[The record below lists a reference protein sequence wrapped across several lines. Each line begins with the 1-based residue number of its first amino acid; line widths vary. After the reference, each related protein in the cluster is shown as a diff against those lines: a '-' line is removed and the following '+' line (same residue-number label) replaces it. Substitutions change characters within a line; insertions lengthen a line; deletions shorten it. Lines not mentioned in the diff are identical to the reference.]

1 MSNNNG
7 SKKMQFAGKT
17 VLMKELQRTI
27 SFRAYDTISAS
38 GNSKGIKDLMNK
50 AHELYFGKSN
60 DEDSVGYAEQLM
72 KGMNAFAPLFEKE
85 EDLGKGNTTLI
96 MKSIFHCTQEKIV
109 VSTHPK
115 DKGINMAVLSSK
127 GINNRVQLTARGVWD
142 FGKQV
147 EKFGKRALALV
158 QASEYANGNLPS
170 GKTYEDYLL
179 FLRESMYNDLNANV
193 DKEKDDVDK
202 EKDDD
207 CSSSTKSV
215 EGSEV
220 DADCVVNNMK
230 DNWFFPG
237 YIAFA
242 LWGPMMPEDMDEC
255 HKAQAFFESDNGKK
269 VKSSGRLAIRKE
281 EENEQSVAR
290 THASVSEGRGLSNK
304 DFLFFA
310 SIAQQSSSTAMVQ
323 SNRNIDRQLKHYQDK
338 VKRSEREVE
347 RWRTFLTPDI
357 MMDHSHLVYVQ
368 FKEANDKFHACEAE
382 LDAFMKNL
390 TENVNGITS
399 NQYQVIVDKCLSSFK
414 QPDEF
419 AYNTPNEKKRKRS
432 ETPMSNIDII
442 VNQENNTVDGN
453 GSERED

>member
-7 SKKMQFAGKT
+7 SKKIQFAGKT

-27 SFRAYDTISAS
+27 SFRAYNTILAS
-38 GNSKGIKDLMNK
+38 GNSKGTKDLMNK
-50 AHELYFGKSN
+50 AHELYFGKRN
-60 DEDSVGYAEQLM
+60 DDDSVGYAEQLM

-85 EDLGKGNTTLI
+85 EDLGKGNIMLI
-96 MKSIFHCTQEKIV
+96 MKSMFHCTQEKIV

-127 GINNRVQLTARGVWD
+127 GINNRVQLTAHGVWD

-158 QASEYANGNLPS
+158 QAWEYTNGNLPS

-179 FLRESMYNDLNANV
+179 FLRESMYNDLKANVDKEKDDV

-207 CSSSTKSV
+207 CSSSAKSV

-220 DADCVVNNMK
+220 EADCVANNMN
-230 DNWFFPG
+230 DNWFFPE

-242 LWGPMMPEDMDEC
+242 LWGPMMPDDMDEC
-255 HKAQAFFESDNGKK
+255 HKALAFFESDNGNK

-281 EENEQSVAR
+281 EVNEQSVAR

-304 DFLFFA
+304 DLLFFA
-310 SIAQQSSSTAMVQ
+310 SIAQQSSSTAMVL

-347 RWRTFLTPDI
+347 RWRTFLMPDI
-357 MMDHSHLVYVQ
+357 MMDQSHLVYVQ

-390 TENVNGITS
+390 TENANEITS
-399 NQYQVIVDKCLSSFK
+399 NQYQV
-414 QPDEF
+414 
-419 AYNTPNEKKRKRS
+419 
-432 ETPMSNIDII
+432 
-442 VNQENNTVDGN
+442 TV
-453 GSERED
+453 E